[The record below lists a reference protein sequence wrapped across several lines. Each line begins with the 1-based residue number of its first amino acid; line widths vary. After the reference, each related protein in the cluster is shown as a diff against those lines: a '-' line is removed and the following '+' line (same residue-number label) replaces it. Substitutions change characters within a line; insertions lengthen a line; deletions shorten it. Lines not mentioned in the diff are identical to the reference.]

1 MDNIN
6 LIEKAKS
13 GNISALNT
21 LLSANYP
28 ILQGYV
34 IKMTGNI
41 DIAQDIVQETMLKA
55 VIHIKKFIPN
65 AKFST
70 WLITIATNLYRDLLR
85 KTKNL
90 ELISETIETNEIS
103 PERSVIFNIEYNA
116 VKEILLKLPY
126 EKRAVFI
133 LKHYYGYKY
142 EEIAVILKC
151 PIGTVRSRLHN
162 CIKYIILE
170 LDRKGIM

>member
-13 GNISALNT
+13 GNISALIA

-103 PERSVIFNIEYNA
+103 PIN
-116 VKEILLKLPY
+116 
-126 EKRAVFI
+126 I
-133 LKHYYGYKY
+133 LK
-142 EEIAVILKC
+142 I
-151 PIGTVRSRLHN
+151 
-162 CIKYIILE
+162 IKKGELIKQNRKNSLE
-170 LDRKGIM
+170 FIFLYHCHL